1 VSEVTDGPATR
12 VMVVDDTDHMRKMLR
27 NMLEIDG
34 FEVAGEA
41 ASGEQALELVDG
53 ADPDVIVL
61 DYMMPGLDG
70 LETARRIRAA
80 RPEQVIIL
88 YTAFLDPVVEAAAK
102 EAGVDLCLAKVEGLD
117 SLEREISRLAGSL
130 F

>member
-1 VSEVTDGPATR
+1 VGTVTS

-27 NMLEIDG
+27 SMLEIDG
-34 FEVAGEA
+34 FDVAGEA
-41 ASGEQALELVDG
+41 ATGEEALATIGTV
-53 ADPDVIVL
+53 DPDVVVL
-61 DYMMPGLDG
+61 DYMMPGIDG

-88 YTAFLDPVVEAAAK
+88 YTAFLDPKVEAAAK

>member
-1 VSEVTDGPATR
+1 
-12 VMVVDDTDHMRKMLR
+12 MVVDDTDHMRKMLR
-27 NMLEIDG
+27 SMLEIDG

-41 ASGEQALELVDG
+41 ASGQEALDVMSG
-53 ADPDVIVL
+53 ADPDVVVL
-61 DYMMPGLDG
+61 DYMMPGMDG
-70 LETARRIRAA
+70 LETARRIRQQ
-80 RPEQVIIL
+80 RPDQVIIL
-88 YTAFLDPVVEAAAK
+88 YTAFLDPDVEAQAK

>member
-1 VSEVTDGPATR
+1 MTDVAGTK

-27 NMLEIDG
+27 GILEIDG
-34 FEVAGEA
+34 FDVAAEA
-41 ASGEQALELVDG
+41 ASGEEALALVDD
-53 ADPDVIVL
+53 ADPDVVVL
-61 DYMMPGLDG
+61 DYMRPGMDG
-70 LETARRIRAA
+70 LETARRLRAA
-80 RPEQVIIL
+80 RPDQVIIL
-88 YTAFLDPVVEAAAK
+88 YTAFLDPKVEAAAK